1 MQQQTDMDQ
10 LAINTIRMLAV
21 DAVQKAKSGHPGTPM
36 DAAPTAYA
44 LWQRV
49 LRYDPADPDWINRDR
64 FVLSAGHA
72 SMLLYSLIYL
82 AGIKAVHPSY
92 EEVGRDAVTL
102 QDIETFRQGGSRC
115 PGHPEFGWTSGV
127 ETTTG
132 PLGQGAATSLGMA
145 AAGRWLAATYNRPSF
160 DLFDFNVYALCGDGD
175 MMEGITSE
183 AASLAGHLRLGNL
196 CWIYDSNRVTIE
208 GHTDIAF
215 TEDTAARF
223 LAYGWNVTRVSDPND
238 LEQLRRAYA
247 EFGAVNDRPT
257 LIVVHSHIG
266 YGSPHKQDSPE
277 AHGEPL
283 GEEEVRLTKRFFGF
297 DPDQSFVVP
306 AGVRE
311 HFAAG
316 MGARGATLRQAWNA
330 SFARY
335 RTEHPELA
343 GQVDCIM
350 RRVLPKGWDSA
361 IPSFAA
367 SEKGIATR
375 DASGQVLNAI
385 AAHIPWLVGGAAD
398 LSPSTKTHLTFEGA
412 GDFQPP
418 GTPGSFSGRN
428 MHFGVREHAMC
439 AMVNGM
445 TLTGLRAFGSG
456 FLIFTDYARG
466 AIRLSSLMDL
476 PVIHV
481 WTHDS
486 IGVGED
492 GPTHQPIEQ
501 IVSLRAI
508 PGMVVIRPADA
519 NEMAEAYRTIL
530 QFTSRPAA
538 LICSRQPLPTID
550 RSKYAPASGVVRGAY
565 VLADAANG
573 KPDVIL
579 IGTGSEVSLCMSAR
593 EQLAAENIAARVVSM
608 PSWELFE
615 EQDEAYHESVLPAA
629 MTARVT
635 VEEAAAIGW
644 HRYAGRRGVVL
655 GMQTFGMSAPIK
667 VVAEHFGFTT
677 EHVVAAA
684 KQAIA
689 RRS

>member
-1 MQQQTDMDQ
+1 
-10 LAINTIRMLAV
+10 
-21 DAVQKAKSGHPGTPM
+21 
-36 DAAPTAYA
+36 
-44 LWQRV
+44 
-49 LRYDPADPDWINRDR
+49 
-64 FVLSAGHA
+64 
-72 SMLLYSLIYL
+72 
-82 AGIKAVHPSY
+82 
-92 EEVGRDAVTL
+92 
-102 QDIETFRQGGSRC
+102 
-115 PGHPEFGWTSGV
+115 
-127 ETTTG
+127 
-132 PLGQGAATSLGMA
+132 
-145 AAGRWLAATYNRPSF
+145 
-160 DLFDFNVYALCGDGD
+160 
-175 MMEGITSE
+175 
-183 AASLAGHLRLGNL
+183 
-196 CWIYDSNRVTIE
+196 
-208 GHTDIAF
+208 
-215 TEDTAARF
+215 
-223 LAYGWNVTRVSDPND
+223 
-238 LEQLRRAYA
+238 
-247 EFGAVNDRPT
+247 
-257 LIVVHSHIG
+257 
-266 YGSPHKQDSPE
+266 
-277 AHGEPL
+277 
-283 GEEEVRLTKRFFGF
+283 
-297 DPDQSFVVP
+297 
-306 AGVRE
+306 
-311 HFAAG
+311 
-316 MGARGATLRQAWNA
+316 
-330 SFARY
+330 
-335 RTEHPELA
+335 
-343 GQVDCIM
+343 M
-350 RRVLPKGWDSA
+350 RRELPKGWDSA

-385 AAHIPWLVGGAAD
+385 AAHMPWLVGGAAD
-398 LSPSTKTHLTFEGA
+398 LSPSTKTRLTFEGA

-418 GTPGSFSGRN
+418 GSPGAFTGRN

-519 NEMAEAYRTIL
+519 NEMAEAYRTVL

-538 LICSRQPLPTID
+538 LICSRQPLPTVD
-550 RSKYAPASGVVRGAY
+550 RSKYAPASGLVRGAY
-565 VLADAANG
+565 VLADAPNG

-593 EQLAAENIAARVVSM
+593 EKLAAENIAARVVSM

-615 EQDEAYHESVLPAA
+615 EQDEAYQESVLPAA

-655 GMQTFGMSAPIK
+655 GMHTFGMSAPIK

-677 EHVVAAA
+677 EHVIAAA

-689 RRS
+689 RRT